1 MSSNLWSQVDPQ
13 FLPLLLFRDALD
25 RHARLVHPN
34 QDHQP
39 PVKQRRLR
47 TLTLNGSNESSVS
60 YQSVE
65 NSPSASNASQSTDV
79 LSSQTPWEPIRFD
92 FSDATTDPLPEV
104 AVELPEP
111 SAANNS
117 SPDNIVSANFVSGP
131 LDASLNFDFTSEGI
145 FNFVDLYSPQLQP
158 NETDDLLPS
167 FSEPQNGKQTNGHT
181 LLSWPQ
187 ANHPDD
193 SSTASFTSPQI
204 SGSSPASSTPLIEP
218 IPSKDIFVNR
228 EKSEKSFLI
237 DDNLYKKLMEN
248 LNTTQ
253 VFLSLIELM
262 GRVLEV
268 ENS

>member
-1 MSSNLWSQVDPQ
+1 MFQVSSNLWSQVDPQ
-13 FLPLLLFRDALD
+13 FLPLLFIRDALD
-25 RHARLVHPN
+25 RHARLVHPK

-39 PVKQRRLR
+39 PLKQRRLR
-47 TLTLNGSNESSVS
+47 TPTLNGSNEPSVS

-65 NSPSASNASQSTDV
+65 NSPGASNTSQSTDV
-79 LSSQTPWEPIRFD
+79 LSSQTPWEPIHFD
-92 FSDATTDPLPEV
+92 
-104 AVELPEP
+104 
-111 SAANNS
+111 
-117 SPDNIVSANFVSGP
+117 GP

-145 FNFVDLYSPQLQP
+145 FNFADLYSPQLQP
-158 NETDDLLPS
+158 NETDGLLPS
-167 FSEPQNGKQTNGHT
+167 FAEPQNGIQTNGHT

-228 EKSEKSFLI
+228 ERSEKSFLI

-248 LNTTQ
+248 LNTATQ
-253 VFLSLIELM
+253 VCSFY
-262 GRVLEV
+262 
-268 ENS
+268 